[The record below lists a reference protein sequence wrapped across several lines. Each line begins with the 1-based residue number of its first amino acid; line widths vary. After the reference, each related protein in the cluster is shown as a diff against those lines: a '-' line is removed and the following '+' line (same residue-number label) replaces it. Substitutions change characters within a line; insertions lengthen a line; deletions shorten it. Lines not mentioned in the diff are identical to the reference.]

1 MDMCR
6 CMFLHTCTIMVWSD
20 VQFILRTDI
29 CNYAH
34 THKQTQSTLICKYTD
49 ADIHI
54 MHTCMLTYVSITHIY
69 INTCL
74 NRNTHCIYARVHA
87 CAYTFH
93 LRIHINMCIHKQ
105 SSTNPALRDNSNEPN
120 QGRYETAAYK
130 K

>member
-6 CMFLHTCTIMVWSD
+6 CMFLYTCTIMVCLD
-20 VQFILRTDI
+20 VPFHSFCAPIYIIT
-29 CNYAH
+29 H
-34 THKQTQSTLICKYTD
+34 THKHTQSTLKYKYT
-49 ADIHI
+49 DIHI

-69 INTCL
+69 INTYL

-120 QGRYETAAYK
+120 QGRYEIAAYK
-130 K
+130 